1 MEYVKVISVKSKVEQ
16 KRARLREYT
25 SWIHGNFVEISP
37 PLDKTPQFDEEESL
51 IEIVLRQLRCSSVHF
66 ARFASL
72 IYMYGCPLFFHLSFY
87 DDGSFDT
94 TISSKRKLE
103 ADVK

>member
-1 MEYVKVISVKSKVEQ
+1 M
-16 KRARLREYT
+16 ADA
-25 SWIHGNFVEISP
+25 IHCTTLLSYH
-37 PLDKTPQFDEEESL
+37 PLWTRPPQFDEEGSL
-51 IEIVLRQLRCSSVHF
+51 IEIVLRQLRCSSVRV
-66 ARFASL
+66 ARFASV
-72 IYMYGCPLFFHLSFY
+72 ICMYGCPLFFPLSFY

>member
-1 MEYVKVISVKSKVEQ
+1 MADAIHCTTLLSYHSLWT
-16 KRARLREYT
+16 RL
-25 SWIHGNFVEISP
+25 
-37 PLDKTPQFDEEESL
+37 PQFDEKESL
-51 IEIVLRQLRCSSVHF
+51 IEIVLRQLRCSSVHV

-103 ADVK
+103 ADLK

>member
-25 SWIHGNFVEISP
+25 SWIHDNFVELSP
-37 PLDKTPQFDEEESL
+37 PRQDPQFDEEESL
-51 IEIVLRQLRCSSVHF
+51 IEIVLRQLRCSSVHV

-87 DDGSFDT
+87 DDGSFVT

-103 ADVK
+103 ADLK